1 MQDERARKIVGCY
14 TYSHVV
20 PSNLI
25 SKEKK
30 GWTYIYTD
38 YFMEHK
44 QNLLSLD
51 KSLGPGS
58 YEDVLNLTF
67 SIFRCQIEQ
76 LGENS
81 SVQGSDAN
89 KSLIQGFGMGC
100 CGFRKM
106 TRRQSVSICKAI

>member
-1 MQDERARKIVGCY
+1 M
-14 TYSHVV
+14 

-25 SKEKK
+25 FKEKK

-51 KSLGPGS
+51 KSSPGS

-67 SIFRCQIEQ
+67 SIFSCQIDQ
-76 LGENS
+76 LWENS
-81 SVQGSDAN
+81 SVQGSDPRLWDGDGVDLGN
-89 KSLIQGFGMGC
+89 ISGG
-100 CGFRKM
+100 R
-106 TRRQSVSICKAI
+106 